1 MSKETRAILLKY
13 WGYSAFRPMQ
23 EDIVDSAV
31 AGNDCLAL
39 LPTGGGKSVCF
50 QVPAMYLDG
59 LCLVITPLIALMKD
73 QVQHLKKVGIP
84 AAALFSGMHF
94 QEQEIVYNQA
104 VFGRLKFLYISPE
117 RLATDRFIEA
127 VKRMKVCLIAV
138 DESHCISQWGYD
150 FRPPYL
156 RIAEIRPYLPKT
168 PVMALTATATPQ
180 VVDDIMTKL
189 NFRSRLVFQTS
200 YERKNLTYNVIYQPD
215 KYGSM
220 LRLLTGLVKGSAIVY
235 VRNRKRTREIAEY
248 LTSRGISATHYHA
261 GLETKVRDQRQAAWM
276 RTEYRVMV
284 ATNAFGMGID
294 KPDVRMVLH
303 LDLPDSLEAYFQE
316 AGRGGRD
323 GLEAKAYLICNDND
337 VQQLK
342 VNLDFSFPELKTIR
356 DMYQALGNFLQLPVG
371 SGKDQSF
378 DFDMLHFSK
387 HYNFQAVEVYN
398 ALKLL
403 EKEGML
409 MLSEGM
415 NTPSRLMFTAGR
427 EDLYRYQVEQPY
439 YDPFIKHLLRN
450 YPGIFTDFVVINE
463 EEIARKTAMDHTKV
477 IQFLNHL
484 QKLGFLAYNPR
495 KEKPQ
500 LVFLWERVDSA
511 NITLSPQHYAHRKK
525 SAEIRV
531 QAVIDFIN
539 NKDVCRNIQLLGY
552 FGENQVR
559 RCGTCDVCSRRN
571 SLSLT
576 DIEYD
581 HISGRLKAMLSERPM
596 PLFEAVKLTEGFSEE
611 KVLSVVRWMIDN
623 KMVVRDD
630 DDRISM
636 NQQIGMFN

>member
-13 WGYSAFRPMQ
+13 WGYPAFRPRQ

-31 AGNDCLAL
+31 SGNDCLAL

-73 QVQHLKKVGIP
+73 QVMHLKKVGIP

-104 VFGRLKFLYISPE
+104 VFGRLKFLYVSPE

-156 RIAEIRPYLPKT
+156 RIAEIRPYLSKT

-180 VVDDIMTKL
+180 VVEDIMSKL
-189 NFRSRLVFQTS
+189 SFRSRLVFQTS

-220 LRLLTGLVKGSAIVY
+220 LRLLGSLTKGSAIVY

-261 GLETKVRDQRQAAWM
+261 GLDSKIRDQRQAAWM
-276 RTEYRVMV
+276 RAEYRVIV

-323 GLEAKAYLICNDND
+323 GQEARAYLICNDND

-342 VNLDFSFPELKTIR
+342 VNLDLSFPELKTIR
-356 DMYQALGNFLQLPVG
+356 DMYQALGNFFQLPVG

-378 DFDMLHFSK
+378 DFDLIQFSK
-387 HYNFQAVEVYN
+387 HYNFQAVEVFN
-398 ALKLL
+398 AFKLL

-409 MLSEGM
+409 LLSEGM

-427 EDLYRYQVEQPY
+427 EDLYRYQVEQPL
-439 YDPFIKHLLRN
+439 YDPFIKHLLRS

-463 EEIARKTAMDHTKV
+463 EEIARRTSMEHTKV
-477 IQFLNHL
+477 IQYLNHL

-511 NITLSPQHYAHRKK
+511 NITLSPQYYAHRKK

-539 NKDVCRNIQLLGY
+539 NRDVCRNIQLLKY

-571 SLSLT
+571 SLALT

-581 HISGRLKAMLSERPM
+581 HISKRLKLLLSERPM

-611 KVLSVVRWMIDN
+611 KVLLVIRWMIDN
-623 KMVVRDD
+623 KVVVRGE
-630 DDRISM
+630 DDRLSL
-636 NQQIGMFN
+636 NQQIGLFG